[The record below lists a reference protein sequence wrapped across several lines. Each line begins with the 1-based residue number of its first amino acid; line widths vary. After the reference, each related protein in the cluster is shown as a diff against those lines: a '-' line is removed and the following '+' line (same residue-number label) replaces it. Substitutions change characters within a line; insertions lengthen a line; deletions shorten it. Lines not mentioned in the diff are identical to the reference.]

1 MPVRCT
7 IGHGMTGH
15 HKTVERMF
23 YMTQNSTVSRLYF
36 AIIIEEND
44 QGFHRESLWYGGSP
58 ENLALT
64 VIDTMSDWYE
74 PFKDK
79 LDESIVKYHEMLEN
93 KDELTFDKI
102 AGEAFNADGM
112 IMYVDMSNDLNVM
125 FSFIVREICSI
136 FGKEG
141 ETPES
146 FASLAEFKNHFIEKY
161 DIDQVFKDLLEGV
174 NEATISNALVV
185 TDMKYGYTARHFRS
199 N

>member
-1 MPVRCT
+1 MA
-7 IGHGMTGH
+7 
-15 HKTVERMF
+15 
-23 YMTQNSTVSRLYF
+23 QNSTVSRLYF

-58 ENLALT
+58 ENLGLT
-64 VIDTMSDWYE
+64 IIDTMKDWYE

-79 LDESIVKYHEMLEN
+79 LDGSIVRYHEMLEN

-125 FSFIVREICSI
+125 FSFIIREICSI

-161 DIDQVFKDLLEGV
+161 DIDQVFRDLLEGV

-185 TDMKYGYTARHFRS
+185 IDMKYGYTARHFRS

>member
-1 MPVRCT
+1 
-7 IGHGMTGH
+7 
-15 HKTVERMF
+15 
-23 YMTQNSTVSRLYF
+23 MTQNNTVSRLYF

-58 ENLALT
+58 ENLGLT
-64 VIDTMSDWYE
+64 IIDTMKDWYE

-112 IMYVDMSNDLNVM
+112 IMYIDMSNDLNVM
-125 FSFIVREICSI
+125 FSFIIREICSI

-161 DIDQVFKDLLEGV
+161 EIDQVFKDLLEGV

-185 TDMKYGYTARHFRS
+185 IDMKYGYTARHFRS

>member
-1 MPVRCT
+1 MA
-7 IGHGMTGH
+7 
-15 HKTVERMF
+15 
-23 YMTQNSTVSRLYF
+23 QNSTVSRLYF

-58 ENLALT
+58 ENLGLT
-64 VIDTMSDWYE
+64 IIDTMKDWYE

-79 LDESIVKYHEMLEN
+79 LDGSIVRYHEMLEN

-112 IMYVDMSNDLNVM
+112 MMYVDMSNDLNVM

-141 ETPES
+141 ETPE
-146 FASLAEFKNHFIEKY
+146 
-161 DIDQVFKDLLEGV
+161 
-174 NEATISNALVV
+174 
-185 TDMKYGYTARHFRS
+185 
-199 N
+199 